1 MTSIHSLHAPGADLS
16 PRAGSSQRSG
26 HDPQVPQAPPG
37 WPGFREAGAEE
48 GTQGALGSLPSE
60 EAPGLIHRAAP
71 LLSAPVWSHRVPQ
84 GAGVCGQSGSEPQNL
99 ALPVSLWL
107 RAPGLSVF
115 SGKPGPRLHSPAAVP
130 SSGGEG
136 EGRRRP
142 RLEAEGGARGGAW
155 KGDPA
160 SQ

>member
-60 EAPGLIHRAAP
+60 EPWAAFPVRRHLGLFTGRLPCCQHPSGLTEFLRVLGAVDRAA
-71 LLSAPVWSHRVPQ
+71 LSPRTWP
-84 GAGVCGQSGSEPQNL
+84 
-99 ALPVSLWL
+99 SLS
-107 RAPGLSVF
+107 RFG
-115 SGKPGPRLHSPAAVP
+115 
-130 SSGGEG
+130 
-136 EGRRRP
+136 
-142 RLEAEGGARGGAW
+142 
-155 KGDPA
+155 
-160 SQ
+160 